1 MAVDCTGW
9 LEPLELECLL
19 MNTFA
24 GSIEIF
30 MFVALIAIGIIGTS
44 LRMINV
50 TLLVMYGLFS
60 IIMAQYFEGM
70 FFLTVLIAGLVIT
83 FGIGRL
89 AKI

>member
-30 MFVALIAIGIIGTS
+30 MFVALIAIGIVGTS

-83 FGIGRL
+83 FGIGKL